1 MRRRVLLLT
10 AFALSVPVPAF
21 ALSGHE
27 PVGTDAAPEPATLA
41 VSVTLDRCGI
51 VGAEVLCKLDVT
63 YDSVAGASSHTATVT
78 RADGSVIDYG
88 AIAPGATSLWV
99 GYAGDGSYAVEVSAY
114 GEPDEPGGAAPLIAR
129 DEGSSD
135 EAPAEAQER
144 SEREEPA
151 EPESEAGDDDDFD
164 VPADGSQ
171 SADEPDSPTGEAG
184 EGTGAGG
191 EQGGEPPAPSCLE
204 AEASEATIGES
215 QPQPQKP
222 SPSAHGSS
230 STEDPTDC

>member
-1 MRRRVLLLT
+1 MHRRVLLL
-10 AFALSVPVPAF
+10 AALALSVPVPAF

-27 PVGTDAAPEPATLA
+27 PAAGEAPAVATLA
-41 VSVTLDRCGI
+41 VSVTLDRCGV
-51 VGAEVLCKLDVT
+51 VGASVMCKLDVA
-63 YDSVAGASSHTATVT
+63 YDSVPGASHTATVT

-88 AIAPGATSLWV
+88 AIAAGATSLWV

-114 GEPDEPGGAAPLIAR
+114 GEPDEPGEPAPLIAR
-129 DEGSSD
+129 DEASSD
-135 EAPAEAQER
+135 ETPAETRQPSAP
-144 SEREEPA
+144 EPV
-151 EPESEAGDDDDFD
+151 AGDDEDFD
-164 VPADGSQ
+164 VPADGSE
-171 SADEPDSPTGEAG
+171 SADEPDSPSGEAG

-230 STEDPTDC
+230 STDPTDC